1 MFRESGGNKVP
12 ASTKNSKRILVSF
25 ISSCLQLNLFF
36 YCQAPLFSM
45 TLNHPP
51 YVFGCS
57 TEDENV
63 PDGHTVPKSFPPKSN
78 QTTEINFDV
87 NSDTFRAKRAKE
99 QQEVQV
105 CYE

>member
-63 PDGHTVPKSFPPKSN
+63 PDGRRVPKSFPPKNN

-87 NSDTFRAKRAKE
+87 N
-99 QQEVQV
+99 
-105 CYE
+105 